1 MPHVR
6 LKGEIDLRA
15 VWQEPPAFSF
25 SVPEDD
31 THVKFREAFLASNG
45 EVLLLRF
52 VVAEGRLVQH
62 VQLLLIK
69 EPSTF
74 LLKIDRG
81 TPVLKSPG
89 VKLLLATVAGWL
101 CARGA
106 AVASTNLQSF
116 IVRGAFYAVHAQTRG
131 KGAKSEPIDG
141 D

>member
-6 LKGEIDLRA
+6 LQGDLDLRA
-15 VWQEPPAFSF
+15 VWQAPPAFSF

-31 THVKFREAFLASNG
+31 AHVKFREAFLASNG
-45 EVLLLRF
+45 GALLFRF
-52 VVAEGRLVQH
+52 VVAEGRLIQH

-69 EPSTF
+69 EPDGF

-89 VKLLLATVAGWL
+89 VKLLLATVAQWL

-116 IVRGAFYAVHAQTRG
+116 IVRGAFYAAHA
-131 KGAKSEPIDG
+131 KASVKDEV
-141 D
+141 